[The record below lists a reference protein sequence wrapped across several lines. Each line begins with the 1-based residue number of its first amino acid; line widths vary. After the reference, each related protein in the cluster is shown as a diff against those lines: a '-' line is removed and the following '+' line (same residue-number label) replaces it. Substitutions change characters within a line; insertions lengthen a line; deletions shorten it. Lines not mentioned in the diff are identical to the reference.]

1 MYITKNVELEG
12 EYDYQNSDIRT
23 DIVNISDA
31 LLLGLFQYLYIGDA

>member
-12 EYDYQNSDIRT
+12 EYDYQNGDIGA